1 MDKNPIRPS
10 FLIYKSFYKPIK
22 NLSNED
28 KGKLFSAIFEYQTQ
42 NFDALEQVIEPQI
55 EMAFEFFKNQF
66 ELDNKKW
73 EKRVEA
79 QRSNGKKGGRPKNS
93 VEDDAPDE
101 KTNKTQETSGF
112 LNNLT
117 KPIKGVKEKV
127 KEKVK
132 EIVKE
137 KDKSEKSICNKRETA
152 TQQVVSFILDDLNK
166 RLSLERGFKGAVE
179 NTKQIIQ
186 SRMSEGY
193 SKEDFI
199 TVNQKKVKQWLDDP
213 GMSKFLRPETL
224 YGNKFEGYLN
234 EVTINQV
241 NTIKQKPKYQ
251 TADERRIE
259 NNRQTF
265 NLALEETEN
274 GTKFNA

>member
-1 MDKNPIRPS
+1 MDKNPTRPS

-79 QRSNGKKGGRPKNS
+79 QRTNGKKGGRPKNS

-101 KTNKTQETSGF
+101 KTNETQETSRF
-112 LNNLT
+112 LNNPT
-117 KPIKGVKEKV
+117 KPIKGVKDKG
-127 KEKVK
+127 KDKG
-132 EIVKE
+132 
-137 KDKSEKSICNKRETA
+137 KDKSEKGICTKRETA

-186 SRMSEGY
+186 SRLSEGY

-259 NNRQTF
+259 NNKKIF
-265 NLALEETEN
+265 NRALEETEN
-274 GTKFNA
+274 GTEFNG